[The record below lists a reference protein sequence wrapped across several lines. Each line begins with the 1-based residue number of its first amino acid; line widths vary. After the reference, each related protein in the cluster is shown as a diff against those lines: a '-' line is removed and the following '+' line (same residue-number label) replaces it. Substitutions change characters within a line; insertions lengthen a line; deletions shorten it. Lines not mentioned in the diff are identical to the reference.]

1 MTELIIT
8 SIVSPTL
15 LFIFQMI
22 REHKRGFSKKL
33 DQVILQ
39 NKRLEFL
46 NMVQHDPTEVKT
58 IMTLFDEYR
67 KMGGNSYA
75 MLVYKKWKKKYVQ

>member
-1 MTELIIT
+1 MTEIAVAII
-8 SIVSPTL
+8 SPTL

-22 REHKRGFSKKL
+22 REHKKGFAKKL

-39 NKRLEFL
+39 NKRLELL
-46 NMVQHDPTEVKT
+46 NMTQHDPTEVKT

-75 MLVYKKWKKKYVQ
+75 VLVYNKWKKKYVK

>member
-1 MTELIIT
+1 MTEIAVAII
-8 SIVSPTL
+8 SPTL
-15 LFIFQMI
+15 FFIFQMI
-22 REHKRGFSKKL
+22 REHKKGFAKKL

-39 NKRLEFL
+39 NKRLELL
-46 NMVQHDPTEVKT
+46 NMTQHDPTEVKT

-75 MLVYKKWKKKYVQ
+75 MLIYNKWKKKSVK

>member
-1 MTELIIT
+1 MTEIAVAII
-8 SIVSPTL
+8 SPTL
-15 LFIFQMI
+15 LFMFQMI
-22 REHKRGFSKKL
+22 REHKKGFAKKL

-39 NKRLEFL
+39 NKRLELL
-46 NMVQHDPTEVKT
+46 NMTQHDPTEVKT

-75 MLVYKKWKKKYVQ
+75 MLIYNKWKKKYVK

>member
-1 MTELIIT
+1 MTEIAVAII
-8 SIVSPTL
+8 SPTL

-22 REHKRGFSKKL
+22 REHKKGFSKKL

-39 NKRLEFL
+39 NKRLELL
-46 NMVQHDPTEVKT
+46 NMTQHDPTEVKT

-75 MLVYKKWKKKYVQ
+75 VLVYNKWKKKYVK

>member
-1 MTELIIT
+1 MTEIAVAII
-8 SIVSPTL
+8 SPTL

-22 REHKRGFSKKL
+22 REHKKGFSKKL

-39 NKRLEFL
+39 NKRLELL
-46 NMVQHDPTEVKT
+46 NMTQHDPTEVKT
-58 IMTLFDEYR
+58 IMNLFDEYR

-75 MLVYKKWKKKYVQ
+75 VLVYNKWKKKYVK

>member
-1 MTELIIT
+1 MTEIAVAII
-8 SIVSPTL
+8 SPTL

-22 REHKRGFSKKL
+22 REHKKGFAKKL

-39 NKRLEFL
+39 NKRLELL
-46 NMVQHDPTEVKT
+46 NMTQHDPTEVKT
-58 IMTLFDEYR
+58 IMNLFDEYR

-75 MLVYKKWKKKYVQ
+75 VLVYNKWKKKYVK